1 MSQES
6 ITASC
11 VVDKDSAKADLV
23 FTGLELLTHTAVG
36 EMKFTNTLSDI
47 DPALLSL
54 LQVS

>member
-1 MSQES
+1 MSQEF

-23 FTGLELLTHTAVG
+23 FTGLELLTPMALG
-36 EMKFTNTLSDI
+36 DMRFTNTLSDI

-54 LQVS
+54 LQVC